1 MLSEE
6 ADSEAVKSRG
16 VGKASVEA
24 DGGSFSGGCE
34 PASCAEPSAARALV
48 RGDSGG
54 ISAGGLCTTQEA
66 RSSFFLRIVGALMMS
81 MAGRGGSALRHGTPK
96 GPAASAAAAGA
107 TSALVRALQE
117 GALPADNAQTN
128 TRANHLLTLHTP
140 YST

>member
-66 RSSFFLRIVGALMMS
+66 RSSFSPASPGFFLRIVGALMMS
-81 MAGRGGSALRHGTPK
+81 MAGRGGAALRHGRPK

-107 TSALVRALQE
+107 TSALV
-117 GALPADNAQTN
+117 NIW
-128 TRANHLLTLHTP
+128 
-140 YST
+140 

>member
-66 RSSFFLRIVGALMMS
+66 RSSFFLRIVGALVMS
-81 MAGRGGSALRHGTPK
+81 MAGRGGAALCHGKPPK
-96 GPAASAAAAGA
+96 GPRRARRAR
-107 TSALVRALQE
+107 RALC
-117 GALPADNAQTN
+117 AP
-128 TRANHLLTLHTP
+128 
-140 YST
+140 